1 MEKLRPIFYPP
12 PYQDSADYGRLILRD
27 GSSATVYLAGQKDQ
41 EAFLAFINRLSPE
54 SRYQRF
60 FSMRLPDEKFI
71 RGLCDS
77 SNPRERLTLI
87 VTRVIEGAPRVI
99 ATGSYVVVEPQKAEV
114 AVMVDDAFQGKGLA
128 TLLLERLSLLAVR
141 NGILCFQ
148 AVTHADNRRMLEI
161 FQHSGFQLH
170 QQTSQGVVDIELS
183 VLPGEDS
190 VTRSELRDRV
200 YTTASLLPFF
210 RPNAVAVIGA
220 SRKESSLGFLVVK
233 SLMTNRFQGP
243 VYPVNPKAEVIYS
256 IRASHSV
263 RELPEQ
269 VDLAIVIVPKEA
281 VPQVVDDCAALGV
294 RALIVISAGY
304 AEEGVAGLRLQEA
317 LVEKVRGYGMR
328 LVGPN
333 CLGLMN
339 TDPEFRLNASFSPV
353 FPPAGRIALSS
364 QSGALGLAI
373 LGFTQ
378 QLELGLSKFISI
390 GNKADV
396 TGNDL
401 LQYWEGDPHTDVI
414 LLYLESFG
422 NPRRFARIARRV
434 SRAKPIVA
442 VKSGRTTAG
451 KRAAGSHTAALAAS
465 DVAVDAL
472 FHQTGVIRA
481 ETLEEMF
488 DLAAVLSSQPLPPGR
503 RVAIVTNAGGP
514 GILCADTCEAEG
526 LTVPELSG
534 KIQADLR
541 AVIPRAASL
550 GNPVD
555 MIASATPEE
564 YRQAIEILLSSEE
577 IDALIVIY
585 IPVIA
590 ETEIVSQ
597 AIHQGVLAA
606 RAAGA
611 ASKPVLACMMVGEGL
626 TGSLKFAE
634 EIIPT
639 FAFPESVARV
649 LSRVAE
655 YAEWRRLPP
664 GMYPDFED
672 LEIEPVREICH
683 RVLRE
688 RGAGWLTAEE
698 VQKILK
704 AVGLPQAAGGLARTV
719 EEAVELA
726 VKIGF
731 PVAAKVSSPQ
741 IVHKTEVGGVRLN
754 LADEAAVR
762 EAFSVLQSALK
773 NAENLQDP
781 GGIWIQP
788 MISGGV
794 EIMVGVTEDPVF
806 GPLVAFGL
814 GGIHV
819 EVMGDVRFRVTPLTD
834 RDARELVREIRG
846 FRLLTGFRGN
856 PPADIE
862 ALEEVLLRVSRL
874 VEEVPEITDLDLNPI
889 MTRPPGQGYVIVD
902 ARIRVDEPGKKT

>member
-1 MEKLRPIFYPP
+1 MDKKQPLFYPP
-12 PYQDSADYGRLILRD
+12 PYQDSATFGRLILRD
-27 GSSATVYLAGQKDQ
+27 GSTASIHIAAPKDQ
-41 EAFLAFINRLSPE
+41 EALRDFFERLSPE
-54 SRYQRF
+54 ARYQRF
-60 FSMRLPDEKFI
+60 FNFRLPDDQLLAT
-71 RGLCDS
+71 LCDS

-87 VTRVIEGAPRVI
+87 VTRTIEGAPGII
-99 ATGSYVVVEPQKAEV
+99 ATGSYVLAEPKKAEV
-114 AVMVDDAFQGKGLA
+114 GLVAADQFQGKGLA

-141 NGILCFQ
+141 NGILRFQ

-161 FQHSGFQLH
+161 FQHSGFTLE
-170 QQTSQGVVDIELS
+170 QQANQGLIDIELS

-220 SRKESSLGFLVVK
+220 SRKESSLGFMVVE
-233 SLMTNRFQGP
+233 SLMANRFQGP

-269 VDLAIVIVPKEA
+269 VDLAVVVVPKEA
-281 VPQVVDDCAALGV
+281 VSQVVDDCAALGV

-304 AEEGVAGLRLQEA
+304 AEEGAEGRRLQEA

-339 TDPEFRLNASFSPV
+339 TDPEIRLNASFSPI
-353 FPPAGRIALSS
+353 FPPAGRIAMSS

-373 LGFTQ
+373 LGFTK
-378 QLELGLSKFISI
+378 QLNLGLSKFISI

-401 LQYWEGDPHTDVI
+401 LQYWEGDPHTDMI

-434 SRAKPIVA
+434 SRSKPIVA

-465 DVAVDAL
+465 DVAVEAL

-488 DLAAVLSSQPLPPGR
+488 DLAAVLGSQPLPSGR

-514 GILCADTCEAEG
+514 GILCADTCEAGGMKVSE
-526 LTVPELSG
+526 LTG
-534 KIQADLR
+534 KIQAELR
-541 AVIPRAASL
+541 AAIPKAASL

-555 MIASATPEE
+555 MIASTTPEE
-564 YRQAIEILLSSEE
+564 YRKAIEVLLSAEE
-577 IDALIVIY
+577 VDALIVIY

-590 ETEIVSQ
+590 ETEAISR
-597 AIHQGVLAA
+597 AIHRGVLAA

-611 ASKPVLACMMVGEGL
+611 VSKPVLACMMVGEGL
-626 TGSLKFAE
+626 TGSLKFE
-634 EIIPT
+634 EETIPT

-649 LSRVAE
+649 LTRVAD
-655 YAEWRRLPP
+655 YAEWRRLPI
-664 GMYPDFED
+664 GMVPDFED
-672 LEIEPVREICH
+672 LEIEPAREVCA
-683 RVLRE
+683 RALKD
-688 RGAGWLTAEE
+688 RGPGWLSQEE
-698 VQKILK
+698 VQQVLSGFK
-704 AVGLPQAAGGLARTV
+704 LPVLPGGLARSPG
-719 EEAVELA
+719 EAVQIA
-726 VKIGF
+726 QRIGF
-731 PVAAKVSSPQ
+731 PVAVKLVSLQ
-741 IVHKTEVGGVRLN
+741 ITHKTEVGGVHLN
-754 LADEAAVR
+754 LKDEREVEEAYAAIR
-762 EAFSVLQSALK
+762 EALEKIGKLDALEGVGVQ
-773 NAENLQDP
+773 AMAPE
-781 GGIWIQP
+781 
-788 MISGGV
+788 GV
-794 EIMVGVTEDPVF
+794 EVLVGVTEDPVF
-806 GPLVAFGL
+806 GPLIAFGL
-814 GGIHV
+814 GGIFV
-819 EVMGDVRFRVTPLTD
+819 EAMGDVRFGVTPLTD
-834 RDARELVREIRG
+834 RDAKELITGIRG
-846 FRLLTGFRGN
+846 YSLLKGFRGK

-862 ALEEVLLRVSRL
+862 ALEETLLRVSRL
-874 VEEVPEITDLDLNPI
+874 VEEIPEIVDLDLNPI
-889 MTRPPGQGYVIVD
+889 ITRPPGEGCLIAD
-902 ARIRVDEPGKKT
+902 ARIRVEAKPKQ

>member
-12 PYQDSADYGRLILRD
+12 PYQDAAEYGRLILRD
-27 GSSATVYLAGQKDQ
+27 GSSATVHIAGLDDQ
-41 EAFLAFINRLSPE
+41 EAFLAFTSRLSLE
-54 SRYQRF
+54 SRYRRF

-71 RGLCDS
+71 TKLCDS

-87 VTRVIEGAPRVI
+87 VTRIIESVPRII
-99 ATGSYVVVEPQKAEV
+99 ATGSYVLVEPQKAEV
-114 AVMVDDAFQGKGLA
+114 AVVVDDAFQGKGLA

-141 NGILCFQ
+141 NGILGFQ

-161 FQHSGFQLH
+161 FQNSGFPLH
-170 QQTSQGVVDIELS
+170 QQTSQGLVDIELS

-200 YTTASLLPFF
+200 YTTASLRPFF

-220 SRKESSLGFLVVK
+220 SRKETSLGFMVVE

-269 VDLAIVIVPKEA
+269 VDLAVVVVPKET

-294 RALIVISAGY
+294 RALIVITAGY
-304 AEEGVAGLRLQEA
+304 AEEGAEGRRLQEA

-339 TDPEFRLNASFSPV
+339 TDPEMRLNASFSPI
-353 FPPAGRIALSS
+353 FPPAGRIAMSS

-373 LGFTQ
+373 LGFTK
-378 QLELGLSKFISI
+378 QLDLGLSKFISI

-434 SRAKPIVA
+434 SRSKPIVA

-488 DLAAVLSSQPLPPGR
+488 DLAAVLGSQPLPPGR

-526 LTVPELSG
+526 LEVPEPSE
-534 KIQADLR
+534 KIRSALR
-541 AVIPRAASL
+541 AAIPRAASL

-577 IDALIVIY
+577 VDALIVIY

-590 ETEIVSQ
+590 ETEIISR
-597 AIHQGVLAA
+597 AIYQGVLAA
-606 RAAGA
+606 RAAGGVA
-611 ASKPVLACMMVGEGL
+611 KPVLACMMVGEGL
-626 TGSLKFAE
+626 TGSLKYAE
-634 EIIPT
+634 ETIPT

-655 YAEWRRLPP
+655 YAEWRRLPI

-672 LEIEPVREICH
+672 LKVEPVRAICQKAIQ
-683 RVLRE
+683 E
-688 RGAGWLTAEE
+688 RGAGWLSGEE
-698 VQKILK
+698 NQKVLQ
-704 AVGLPQAAGGLARTV
+704 AVGLPQAPGGLARTP
-719 EEAVELA
+719 EEAEAIAAA
-726 VKIGF
+726 VGF
-731 PVAAKVSSPQ
+731 PVAAKLSSPQ
-741 IVHKTEVGGVRLN
+741 IVHKTELGGVRLN
-754 LADEAAVR
+754 LADKAAVR
-762 EAFSVLQSALK
+762 GAFSALEPALKHSGNLSAL
-773 NAENLQDP
+773 D
-781 GGIWIQP
+781 GIWIQP

-806 GPLVAFGL
+806 GPLVGFGL

-834 RDARELVREIRG
+834 RDARELVGEIRG

-889 MTRPPGQGYVIVD
+889 ITRPPGQGCVIVD
-902 ARIRVDEPGKKT
+902 ARIRVEQPGKKA

>member
-1 MEKLRPIFYPP
+1 MDKMQPLFYPP
-12 PYQDSADYGRLILRD
+12 PYQDSAEYGRLILRD
-27 GSSATVYLAGQKDQ
+27 GSTASIHVATPKDQ
-41 EAFLAFINRLSPE
+41 QALREFFERLSPE

-60 FSMRLPDEKFI
+60 FSFRLPDDQLL
-71 RGLCDS
+71 GTLCDS
-77 SNPRERLTLI
+77 SNPRECLTLI
-87 VTRVIEGAPRVI
+87 VTRIIEGARRVI
-99 ATGSYVVVEPQKAEV
+99 ATGSYVLAEPKKAEV
-114 AVMVDDAFQGKGLA
+114 GVVAADQFQGKGLA

-141 NGILCFQ
+141 NGILRFQ

-161 FQHSGFQLH
+161 FQHSGFILE
-170 QQTSQGVVDIELS
+170 QQANQGLIDIELS
-183 VLPGEDS
+183 VQSGEDS

-220 SRKESSLGFLVVK
+220 SRRESSLGFMVVE
-233 SLMTNRFQGP
+233 SLMSNRFQGP

-269 VDLAIVIVPKEA
+269 VDLAVVVVPKEA
-281 VPQVVDDCAALGV
+281 VSQVVDDCAALGV
-294 RALIVISAGY
+294 RALIVITAGY
-304 AEEGVAGLRLQEA
+304 AEEGADGRRLQEA

-339 TDPEFRLNASFSPV
+339 TDPEIRLNASFSPM

-378 QLELGLSKFISI
+378 QLNLGLSKFISI

-434 SRAKPIVA
+434 SRSKPIVA

-465 DVAVDAL
+465 EVAVEAL

-488 DLAAVLSSQPLPPGR
+488 DLAAVLGSQPLPPGR
-503 RVAIVTNAGGP
+503 RAAIVTNAGGP
-514 GILCADTCEAEG
+514 GILCADTCEAG
-526 LTVPELSG
+526 GMQVPELTE

-541 AVIPRAASL
+541 AAIPKAASL

-564 YRQAIEILLSSEE
+564 YRKAIEILLSAEE
-577 IDALIVIY
+577 VDALIVIY

-590 ETEIVSQ
+590 ETETVSR
-597 AIHQGVLAA
+597 AIYRGVSAA
-606 RAAGA
+606 RAAGVV
-611 ASKPVLACMMVGEGL
+611 SKPVLACMMVGEGL
-626 TGSLKFAE
+626 TGSLKFE
-634 EIIPT
+634 EETIPT
-639 FAFPESVARV
+639 FAFPEAVARV
-649 LSRVAE
+649 LSRVAN
-655 YAEWRRLPP
+655 YGEWRRLPM
-664 GMYPDFED
+664 GMVPDFED
-672 LEIEPVREICH
+672 LEIEPVRAICQ
-683 RVLRE
+683 LAIRE

-698 VQKILK
+698 IQSIFK
-704 AVGLPQAAGGLARTV
+704 AVRLPQAPGGLARTA
-719 EEAVELA
+719 EEAAELA
-726 VKIGF
+726 EKIGF
-731 PVAAKVSSPQ
+731 PVAAKLSSLQ
-741 IVHKTEVGGVRLN
+741 IVHKTDVGGVHLN
-754 LADEAAVR
+754 LADKAAVR
-762 EAFSVLQSALK
+762 GAFLSIQRALEVSG
-773 NAENLQDP
+773 NFQALE
-781 GGIWIQP
+781 GVWIQP

-819 EVMGDVRFRVTPLTD
+819 EVLGDVRFRVTPLTD

-846 FRLLTGFRGN
+846 FRLLTGYRGD

-889 MTRPPGQGYVIVD
+889 LTRPPGEGCLIVD
-902 ARIRVDEPGKKT
+902 ARIRVEDKRRP